1 MHGLERS
8 RNDAEQ
14 RFVSDMKQ
22 TTDVKPP
29 KEIGE
34 TKSRF
39 SDVPKEIG
47 EDKAYPHE
55 IPNEIRDNQQKS
67 FLDADGNKCYTDDNG
82 NVYRINNDLLE
93 NHTYELNGYKYETDD
108 MGRKI
113 SAEGKLRLKEESGY
127 NPIKGVSL
135 SDIGKGYEE
144 KTDDR
149 GHLIGNRF
157 NGAGGIGNL
166 VPQDRKLNQVEYNT
180 FENSLAKEV
189 SQGKDVYI
197 KIDLDY
203 TGASYRPESFAVNYS
218 INGEEYIRV
227 FSNEPRGEMK

>member
-1 MHGLERS
+1 MHGLERGT
-8 RNDAEQ
+8 NDAEQ
-14 RFVSDMKQ
+14 RLASDVKQ

-34 TKSRF
+34 AKSHF
-39 SDVPKEIG
+39 SDAPKEIG
-47 EDKAYPHE
+47 DVNAKTQEIPHE
-55 IPNEIRDNQQKS
+55 IKDNQPKS
-67 FLDADGNKCYTDDNG
+67 FLDADGNRCYTDDNG
-82 NVYRINNDLLE
+82 EVYRVNNDLVE
-93 NHTYELNGYKYETDD
+93 NCSYELNGYKYETDD
-108 MGRKI
+108 IGRKI

-135 SDIGKGYEE
+135 SDIGKGFEE

-157 NGAGGIGNL
+157 DGVGGIGNL
-166 VPQDRKLNQVEYNT
+166 VPQDKKFNHVEYNI

-203 TGASYRPESFAVNYS
+203 SGASYRPNSFMVNYS
-218 INGEEYIRV
+218 IDGEEFIRV